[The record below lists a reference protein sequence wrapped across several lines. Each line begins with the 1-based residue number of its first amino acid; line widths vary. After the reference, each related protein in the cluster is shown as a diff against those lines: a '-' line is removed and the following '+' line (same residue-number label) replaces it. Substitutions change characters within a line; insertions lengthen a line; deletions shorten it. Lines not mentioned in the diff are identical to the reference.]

1 MAIRWSHGV
10 VSIRVRAG
18 AIGETIAGRV
28 RSIVIT
34 GASAGIGAAMARRLG
49 RDGNKVALAARR
61 AELLA
66 EVTAEC
72 GPDAIAVA
80 TDVTRRD
87 DVERLREEAIGAFG
101 GIDVWINNAGRGISR
116 AVLELTD
123 EDLDE
128 MMLINVKSALY
139 GMQAIVPYFIERG
152 HGHLINISSFLG
164 RVPIAAHR
172 SAYNAAKS
180 ALNALTANL
189 RADVASKGIEVS
201 LVMPGLVATEFARNV
216 IGTPSAV
223 PPSWTPGTAMK
234 PQTAEEVAD
243 VVADVIA
250 HPRTEVYTNPASAEM
265 ARRYF
270 EGLGAIG

>member
-1 MAIRWSHGV
+1 
-10 VSIRVRAG
+10 
-18 AIGETIAGRV
+18 V

-34 GASAGIGAAMARRLG
+34 GASAGIGAAIARRLG
-49 RDGNKVALAARR
+49 HDGNKVVLAARR
-61 AELLA
+61 L
-66 EVTAEC
+66 EVLTQVAADC
-72 GPDAIAVA
+72 GPDAIAVSA
-80 TDVTRRD
+80 DVTRRE
-87 DVERLREEAIGAFG
+87 DVERLRDEAIRAFG
-101 GIDVWINNAGRGISR
+101 GVDVWINNAGRGISR
-116 AVLELTD
+116 PVLELPD

-139 GMQAIVPYFIERG
+139 GMQAIVPYFVERG

-164 RVPIAAHR
+164 RVPLAAHR

-189 RADVASKGIEVS
+189 RADVAAKGVDVS
-201 LVMPGLVATEFARNV
+201 LVMPGLVATEFARDV

-243 VVADVIA
+243 AVADVIA
-250 HPRTEVYTNPASAEM
+250 HPRAEIYTNPASAEM
-265 ARRYF
+265 ALRYF
-270 EGLGAIG
+270 EDLANPPGNR

>member
-1 MAIRWSHGV
+1 V
-10 VSIRVRAG
+10 K
-18 AIGETIAGRV
+18 
-28 RSIVIT
+28 SIVIT
-34 GASAGIGAAMARRLG
+34 GASAGIGAAIARRLG

-66 EVTAEC
+66 EVAAEC
-72 GPDAIAVA
+72 GPDAIAVVA
-80 TDVTRRD
+80 DVTRRD
-87 DVERLREEAIGAFG
+87 DVERLRDEAIRAFG
-101 GIDVWINNAGRGISR
+101 TVDVWINNAGRGISR
-116 AVLELTD
+116 PVLELTD

-128 MMLINVKSALY
+128 MMRVNVKSALY

-172 SAYNAAKS
+172 SAYNAAKA

-189 RADVASKGIEVS
+189 RADVASKGVEVS
-201 LVMPGLVATEFARNV
+201 LVMPGLVSTDFARNV
-216 IGTPSAV
+216 IGTQSAA
-223 PPSWTPGTAMK
+223 PPPWTPGAAMK

-243 VVADVIA
+243 AVAGVIA
-250 HPRTEVYTNPASAEM
+250 HPRAEIYTNPASPEM

>member
-1 MAIRWSHGV
+1 MK
-10 VSIRVRAG
+10 
-18 AIGETIAGRV
+18 
-28 RSIVIT
+28 SIVIT
-34 GASAGIGAAMARRLG
+34 GASAGIGAAIARRLG

-61 AELLA
+61 LDLLGA
-66 EVTAEC
+66 VAAEC

-80 TDVTRRD
+80 ADVTRRA
-87 DVERLREEAIGAFG
+87 DVERLRDEAIAAFG
-101 GIDVWINNAGRGISR
+101 AVDVWINNAGRGISCS
-116 AVLELTD
+116 VLELTD
-123 EDLDE
+123 ADFDE

-152 HGHLINISSFLG
+152 QGHLINISSFLA

-189 RADVASKGIEVS
+189 RSDVASKGVEVS
-201 LVMPGLVATEFARNV
+201 IVMPGLVSTDFARNV

-223 PPSWTPGTAMK
+223 PPQWTPGASMK

-243 VVADVIA
+243 AVADVIA
-250 HPRTEVYTNPASAEM
+250 HPRAEIYTNPASPEM